1 MWGLVT
7 AGLHQDW
14 RSTVMGQIWPNT
26 YSCKRFYWHMAT
38 PVCFC
43 VYCLQLLSGY
53 GGVDGFYRDGW
64 LAKSEVSTLWTLAR
78 TDSQLLNG

>member
-1 MWGLVT
+1 
-7 AGLHQDW
+7 
-14 RSTVMGQIWPNT
+14 
-26 YSCKRFYWHMAT
+26 MAT